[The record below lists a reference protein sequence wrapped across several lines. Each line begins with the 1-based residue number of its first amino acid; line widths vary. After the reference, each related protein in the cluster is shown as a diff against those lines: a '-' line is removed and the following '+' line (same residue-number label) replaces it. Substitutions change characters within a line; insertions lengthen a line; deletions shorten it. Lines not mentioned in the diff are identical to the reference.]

1 MKQNFLVFLF
11 VSAIQSE
18 SGFSFQ
24 HQQQRRVSTNLLIHR
39 SLTTTTTNTIGPHH
53 LRSTINK
60 QRKIS
65 RRLTPSTTL
74 KLTSASSNP
83 STPSSPF
90 FKTSSLKSVSNIVT
104 KYSPIWTFLASICG
118 LTYPKIISSAC
129 GNIQT
134 MQYCLGILMLSMGL
148 TIQPKDLENVLTKNS
163 FLLFQNL
170 MLCFG
175 MMPLLALG
183 IASILGY
190 NTYDTAGIILL
201 GCVSGGQASNLFT
214 MISGGDVALSII
226 CTLTSTLVG
235 VLATPVLIQFLLG
248 TSLNIDSIGVLK
260 SVVKLVL
267 APLVIGLTLNR
278 KTNSSS
284 SSTTTT
290 SSSTTVVERIKRYI
304 CPLIGVFSTLILV
317 AGGAANS
324 ASNILLFSRNSSET
338 NVNTMLNFMMSPTVT
353 GSYLLPLLGGF
364 VSYLW
369 LSVTSKSKSRSK
381 RALVIETLSKSPTL
395 AYVLAQKHFDSQT
408 CAIPAMGMVSLAVI
422 GSLVASLWSTLSPVE
437 NIKE

>member
-11 VSAIQSE
+11 VSAIQSKR
-18 SGFSFQ
+18 GFSFQ

-290 SSSTTVVERIKRYI
+290 SSM
-304 CPLIGVFSTLILV
+304 IGVFSTLILV

>member
-1 MKQNFLVFLF
+1 
-11 VSAIQSE
+11 
-18 SGFSFQ
+18 
-24 HQQQRRVSTNLLIHR
+24 
-39 SLTTTTTNTIGPHH
+39 
-53 LRSTINK
+53 
-60 QRKIS
+60 
-65 RRLTPSTTL
+65 
-74 KLTSASSNP
+74 
-83 STPSSPF
+83 
-90 FKTSSLKSVSNIVT
+90 
-104 KYSPIWTFLASICG
+104 
-118 LTYPKIISSAC
+118 
-129 GNIQT
+129 
-134 MQYCLGILMLSMGL
+134 MLSMGL

>member
-1 MKQNFLVFLF
+1 
-11 VSAIQSE
+11 
-18 SGFSFQ
+18 
-24 HQQQRRVSTNLLIHR
+24 
-39 SLTTTTTNTIGPHH
+39 
-53 LRSTINK
+53 
-60 QRKIS
+60 
-65 RRLTPSTTL
+65 
-74 KLTSASSNP
+74 
-83 STPSSPF
+83 
-90 FKTSSLKSVSNIVT
+90 
-104 KYSPIWTFLASICG
+104 
-118 LTYPKIISSAC
+118 
-129 GNIQT
+129 
-134 MQYCLGILMLSMGL
+134 MLSMGL

-290 SSSTTVVERIKRYI
+290 SSM
-304 CPLIGVFSTLILV
+304 IGVFSTLILV

-324 ASNILLFSRNSSET
+324 ASNILLFFRNSSET